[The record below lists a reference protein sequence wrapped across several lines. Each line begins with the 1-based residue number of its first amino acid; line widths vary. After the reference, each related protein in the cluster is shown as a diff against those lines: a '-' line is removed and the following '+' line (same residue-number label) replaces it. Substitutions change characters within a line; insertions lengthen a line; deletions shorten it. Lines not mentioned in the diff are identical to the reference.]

1 MEMICIIVASESWLF
16 SENPLRI
23 TIQGTHR
30 VFHNNDTQ
38 ISKINLTYSVRDTI
52 VLSRRVDH
60 RTAKGIKAKLLTSF
74 NGAPEEVINNALASQ
89 RVICDNDKLRQFVAR
104 DDKKLKDDTGPWT
117 QLDSLV
123 NDILKPQGFI
133 LYYQIAD
140 VNQPVDSPER
150 YYQLTISDEFW
161 LRNARDYGKICIGID
176 AGCGLP
182 IAFAKFKYPIAL
194 AFKIVGRSRTEET
207 AIEMVKQYNE
217 FVSTLPIEKT
227 KKDKLIDDL
236 SKNWMSAEWKL
247 SFIDAGRIP
256 QNITNRLPWTTNNFT
271 ERINRTIEAV
281 YSDLNKF
288 ESGLVTLFNTQTIE
302 Q

>member
-176 AGCGLP
+176 G
-182 IAFAKFKYPIAL
+182 KY
-194 AFKIVGRSRTEET
+194 
-207 AIEMVKQYNE
+207 
-217 FVSTLPIEKT
+217 
-227 KKDKLIDDL
+227 
-236 SKNWMSAEWKL
+236 
-247 SFIDAGRIP
+247 
-256 QNITNRLPWTTNNFT
+256 
-271 ERINRTIEAV
+271 
-281 YSDLNKF
+281 DLNLDRAPVL
-288 ESGLVTLFNTQTIE
+288 SIVTENSWLRITYCIWYVKI
-302 Q
+302 